1 MENNKEEELE
11 ELLFRLRLATLQHNF
26 NCIYKILLLFFFLE
40 MSHGEGENRAKL
52 TEFQNRIQKKN
63 SRALVFASPKGRPGV
78 P

>member
-1 MENNKEEELE
+1 MGNNKEEELE
-11 ELLFRLRLATLQHNF
+11 ELLFRLHVAPLQLKRD
-26 NCIYKILLLFFFLE
+26 CIYKILLFFFFLE